1 MYKNILVAIDDSET
15 SRCALKEALHIA
27 KCSDAKLYISHVTDD
42 SLLNVHGHVF
52 AHMAESEAARAITT
66 LSEAGQKLLVDAM
79 LSTDG
84 INAEALLLSAS
95 NRRVSETI
103 ADKAK
108 ELGVDLIIIGRHGQR
123 GLATLILGS
132 VAEQLA
138 KIADASVLLVRK
150 H

>member
-15 SRCALKEALHIA
+15 SRCALAEALHIA
-27 KCSDAKLYISHVTDD
+27 RTSNARLYITHVADET
-42 SLLNVHGHVF
+42 LLNMHGRTFTTTLNLDH
-52 AHMAESEAARAITT
+52 AITAIAD
-66 LSEAGQKLLVDAM
+66 AGRKLLDEAM
-79 LSTDG
+79 QSATG
-84 INAEALLLSAS
+84 VNAEALLLEARQ
-95 NRRVSETI
+95 RRVSETL

-108 ELGVDLIIIGRHGQR
+108 DLGVDLIVIGRHGQR

>member
-15 SRCALKEALHIA
+15 SVSALNEALHIA
-27 KCSDAKLYISHVTDD
+27 RTSKAKLYITHVVDEV
-42 SLLNVHGHVF
+42 LLNMHGH
-52 AHMAESEAARAITT
+52 AKLDMGSSESAVSALCA
-66 LSEAGQKLLVDAM
+66 AGQKLIDNAVKSA
-79 LSTDG
+79 TG
-84 INAEALLLSAS
+84 IEVEGLLLEAFK
-95 NRRVSETI
+95 RRVSETI

-108 ELGVDLIIIGRHGQR
+108 ELGVDLIVIGRHGKR

-138 KIADASVLLVRK
+138 KISDASVLLVRK

>member
-15 SRCALKEALHIA
+15 SRCALTEALHIA
-27 KCSDAKLYISHVTDD
+27 RCSSAKLYITHVADET
-42 SLLNVHGHVF
+42 LLNMHHHVF
-52 AHMAESEAARAITT
+52 SHMADADNKAVST
-66 LSEAGQKLLVDAM
+66 LTKAGQQLLDEAMKSADGVDATAV
-79 LSTDG
+79 LVH
-84 INAEALLLSAS
+84 AS
-95 NRRVSETI
+95 DRRVSETI
-103 ADKAK
+103 NEKAA
-108 ELGVDLIIIGRHGQR
+108 ELDVDLIVIGRHGQR